1 MNTIK
6 TTLLGIAAASA
17 CVLVGAVLYVNA
29 IGKGSL
35 PAADPQNY
43 TQIEANG
50 LSFAVDIRGDK
61 TGTPV
66 ILLHGFPES
75 AVMWDKFM
83 DELTAK
89 GYYAI
94 APNQRG
100 YSAGARPDDVEQYQ
114 LKYLTSD
121 IIAIADKLE
130 LTQFHLIGHDWG
142 AAVGWQVAAENPDRV
157 ISYAAISV
165 PHIDAFG
172 KAYREDT
179 TQYEASAYIRFFQ
192 KQMLPEFM
200 MAKSNYARLRSIWSQ
215 HDDIEIEHYISILSQ
230 GKALTSAINWYR
242 ANFPVFTNGLDV
254 GKVKV
259 PVTFIWGN
267 QDHALKRSG
276 VDDTK
281 NYVDGDYQFIE
292 MDAGHWIIQEK
303 YQELTGHLL
312 DHLAKYK

>member
-1 MNTIK
+1 MKKVKKI
-6 TTLLGIAAASA
+6 LLGLVVIAVIVSAGGSLYASK
-17 CVLVGAVLYVNA
+17 V
-29 IGKGSL
+29 GKGKL
-35 PAADPQNY
+35 PATDPENY
-43 TQIEANG
+43 TIIEANG

-83 DELTAK
+83 DELTAD

-100 YSAGARPDDVEQYQ
+100 YSAGARPDDVEQYE

-121 IIAIADKLE
+121 IVAIADQLE
-130 LTQFHLIGHDWG
+130 LEKFHLIGHDWG

-165 PHIDAFG
+165 PHVDAFG

-179 TQYEASAYIRFFQ
+179 TQYESSAYIRFFQ
-192 KQMLPEFM
+192 KSILPEFM

-215 HDDIEIEHYISILSQ
+215 HEDAEIEHYISILGQ
-230 GKALTSAINWYR
+230 ENALTSAINWYR
-242 ANFPVFTNGLDV
+242 ANFPIFTNGLNI

-259 PVTFIWGN
+259 PVTFIWGS

-276 VDDTK
+276 VDDTQ
-281 NYVDGDYQFIE
+281 NYVEAEYKFIE

-312 DHLAKYK
+312 EHLAKYR

>member
-1 MNTIK
+1 MNTLK
-6 TTLLGIAAASA
+6 GTLLGIAVALA
-17 CVLVGAVLYVNA
+17 CVLMGAVLYVNA
-29 IGKGSL
+29 IAKGSL
-35 PAADPQNY
+35 AAADPQGY
-43 TQIEANG
+43 SVIEANG

-61 TGTPV
+61 TATPV

-83 DELTAK
+83 DELTAN
-89 GYYAI
+89 GFYAI

-100 YSAGARPDDVEQYQ
+100 YSAGARPDEIEQYQ

-121 IIAIADKLE
+121 ITAIADQLGLK
-130 LTQFHLIGHDWG
+130 QFHLIGHDWG
-142 AAVGWQVAAENPDRV
+142 AAVGWQIAAENSERV
-157 ISYAAISV
+157 LSYAAISV

-172 KAYREDT
+172 KAYREDP
-179 TQYEASAYIRFFQ
+179 TQFEASAYIRFFQ
-192 KQMLPEFM
+192 KSILPEFM
-200 MAKSNYARLRSIWSQ
+200 MAKSNYERLKSIWKQ
-215 HDDIEIEHYISILSQ
+215 HDATEIAHYVGILSQ
-230 GKALTSAINWYR
+230 GKALTGAINWYR

-281 NYVDGDYQFIE
+281 NYVDSDYLFIE
-292 MDAGHWIIQEK
+292 MDAGHWIIQEQ
-303 YQELTGHLL
+303 YQELSEHLL
-312 DHLAKYK
+312 AHLAKYK

>member
-1 MNTIK
+1 MNKVKKI
-6 TTLLGIAAASA
+6 LLSLVVIAVCVSAVAA
-17 CVLVGAVLYVNA
+17 LYANNV
-29 IGKGSL
+29 GKGNL
-35 PAADPQNY
+35 PAGDPENY
-43 TQIEANG
+43 TTVEANG

-83 DELTAK
+83 DELTAD

-100 YSAGARPDDVEQYQ
+100 YSAGARPDDVEQYE

-121 IIAIADKLE
+121 IIAIADQLGLE
-130 LTQFHLIGHDWG
+130 QFHLIGHDWG

-165 PHIDAFG
+165 PHVDAFG

-179 TQYEASAYIRFFQ
+179 TQYESSAYIRFFQ
-192 KQMLPEFM
+192 KSILPEFM
-200 MAKSNYARLRSIWSQ
+200 MAKGNYERLRSIWSQ
-215 HDDIEIEHYISILSQ
+215 HDAGEIEHYISILGQ
-230 GKALTSAINWYR
+230 ENALTSAINWYR
-242 ANFPVFTNGLDV
+242 ANFPIFTNGLNI
-254 GKVKV
+254 GKVEV
-259 PVTFIWGN
+259 PVTFIWGS

-276 VDDTK
+276 VDDTQ
-281 NYVDGDYQFIE
+281 NYVEAEYEFIE
-292 MDAGHWIIQEK
+292 MDAGHWVIQEK
-303 YQELTGHLL
+303 YPELTGYLIE
-312 DHLAKYK
+312 HLAKYR